1 MKHIRFLFPALLIS
15 LFGCR
20 SASDYNQIL
29 EDIQENLDFGNI
41 SLVVQTVDSLK
52 KSDIK
57 NIGFMHVADSLEQIA
72 KRIGLDFSK
81 TETQVNNQ
89 IGKILGPFSKEDRL
103 KWEKEGWLEWR
114 MIDGE
119 KKYFKRAAS
128 NLRLL
133 KMFHEQNQ
141 ERLLE
146 IASEPEMIFRLK
158 HTEQIIKTSENQ
170 SKPVV
175 PVKMKITYTVTVH
188 PDAVPDG
195 EKIRCWM
202 PWPKKSYQR
211 QTEINLLSTSNPDY
225 CSRHGYSQHSLYGRI
240 SEKRSSNNFSDFF

>member
-133 KMFHEQNQ
+133 KMFHEQKQ

-146 IASEPEMIFRLK
+146 IASEPEMIFILK
-158 HTEQIIKTSENQ
+158 HHKT
-170 SKPVV
+170 K
-175 PVKMKITYTVTVH
+175 TT
-188 PDAVPDG
+188 
-195 EKIRCWM
+195 RWF
-202 PWPKKSYQR
+202 
-211 QTEINLLSTSNPDY
+211 LL
-225 CSRHGYSQHSLYGRI
+225 
-240 SEKRSSNNFSDFF
+240 K